1 MVPRF
6 SHSISL
12 PMTMSTWH
20 RGRGRA
26 TGHVRSVSLPCQS
39 HPLIANLQ
47 DQIGTVRS
55 SAASADASL
64 AWIQTGLSQIQ
75 LLMSAVN
82 DFLHLSESKTVLQ
95 HATSSTECL
104 LENFLYLIDSYSS
117 LLSDIVTLMQHQF
130 EVQSALRRH
139 DSALLASSLKSQR
152 RIEKNLNHLMVSLR
166 TAGKCPS
173 LLLASN
179 VQETEIFEVLKEAIG
194 ATSAASVVLFNRV
207 VAMSSAAS
215 TSADSSVLYT
225 INPFKKKISN
235 EEIEKLIYVKF
246 EELEECVRIV
256 ESGSERVLRTL
267 VNNRVALLNI
277 QSNSF

>member
-1 MVPRF
+1 MVPRC

-12 PMTMSTWH
+12 PMSTWH
-20 RGRGRA
+20 RGRA

-47 DQIGTVRS
+47 EQIRTVQS
-55 SAASADASL
+55 WAASADASI
-64 AWIQTGLSQIQ
+64 AWIKAGLSQIE
-75 LLMSAVN
+75 LLVAAVN
-82 DFLHLSESKTVLQ
+82 DFLHLSETKTVLQ
-95 HATSSTECL
+95 HATTSSMECL
-104 LENFLYLIDSYSS
+104 LELFLYLVDSYSS

-139 DSALLASSLKSQR
+139 DSTLLASSLKSQR

-179 VQETEIFEVLKEAIG
+179 VPEAQIFEVLKEAIG
-194 ATSAASVVLFNRV
+194 ATSAASVVLFNQV

-215 TSADSSVLYT
+215 TSAASSVLYT

-235 EEIEKLIYVKF
+235 EETEKLIYVKF
-246 EELEECVRIV
+246 QELEECVRVV

-267 VNNRVALLNI
+267 VDNRVALLNI
-277 QSNSF
+277 QSNSFGG

>member
-1 MVPRF
+1 MAP
-6 SHSISL
+6 
-12 PMTMSTWH
+12 TWH
-20 RGRGRA
+20 RGRVS
-26 TGHVRSVSLPCQS
+26 GHVRSVSLPCQS

-47 DQIGTVRS
+47 EQIRTVQS
-55 SAASADASL
+55 WTDSADASL
-64 AWIQTGLSQIQ
+64 AWIKAGLSQIE
-75 LLMSAVN
+75 LLMAAVN
-82 DFLHLSESKTVLQ
+82 DFVHLSETKTVLQ
-95 HATSSTECL
+95 HATSSMECL
-104 LENFLYLIDSYSS
+104 LKLFLYLVDSYSS

-139 DSALLASSLKSQR
+139 DSPLLASSLKSQR
-152 RIEKNLNHLMVSLR
+152 RIEKNLSHLMVSLR

-179 VQETEIFEVLKEAIG
+179 VPEAEIFEVLKEAIG

-207 VAMSSAAS
+207 VAMFSAAS
-215 TSADSSVLYT
+215 TSAASSILYT

-235 EEIEKLIYVKF
+235 EETEKLIYVKF
-246 EELEECVRIV
+246 QELEECVRIV
-256 ESGSERVLRTL
+256 ESGSERVMRTL